1 MNFLRDL
8 AVSRDFSRRKRET
21 LSAYYEAVLQSRFLD
36 SPKGQSVSTEHEQ
49 NEARA
54 LVSALKSELATVYGV
69 ENP

>member
-21 LSAYYEAVLQSRFLD
+21 LSAYYEAVLQSRYLD
-36 SPKGQSVSTEHEQ
+36 SAQGQSFSSEDER

-54 LVSALKSELATVYGV
+54 LVAALKAELATVYDV
-69 ENP
+69 KNP